1 MAKTPFIRNILFVG
15 AAALLTTKCLHAQQ
29 MTYTSSQVEPIT
41 KNVVQDN
48 NLFPV
53 QRLVIVTK
61 GSGRSLLLTKLRLRG
76 NRKGGEV
83 KLYFIQ
89 NDSVHS
95 KKLFG
100 VGGTENSNEIKGE
113 QQLAEGVNEFWIYKD
128 RNDKTEIVSFDLSTQ
143 DFQQVWADEFNG
155 DTINTANWGYEN
167 GFVRNEELQWYQAE
181 NASCKNGVLTI
192 EARREKRANPNYVA
206 GSNDWRKKR
215 EFIEYT
221 ATSMQTRGKQQW
233 QYGRFELRAR
243 IDTALGYWPAWWTL
257 GISKRWPENGEIDI
271 MEYYT
276 GKVLANIA
284 VADANPRRA
293 FWYSV
298 TKPVRSFPAD
308 WKENF
313 HIWRMDWDEDG
324 IGLYLDD
331 VLLNYQ
337 PQSKLYNRDG
347 SGFFPFKQP
356 HYMLIN
362 LAIGGMNGGN
372 PERTAFPL
380 KYEVDYVRVSQKI
393 KGQYKLAGTY
403 KPKVQKTSKTDSPK
417 PSKVS

>member
-1 MAKTPFIRNILFVG
+1 
-15 AAALLTTKCLHAQQ
+15 
-29 MTYTSSQVEPIT
+29 
-41 KNVVQDN
+41 VQDN

-61 GSGRSLLLTKLRLRG
+61 GSGNGLSLTRIRLHK
-76 NRKGGEV
+76 NKGKRGEV
-83 KLYFIQ
+83 KFYFIPSNSLQ
-89 NDSVHS
+89 P

-100 VGGTENSNEIKGE
+100 VSDAGKANEVKGE
-113 QQLAEGVNEFWIYKD
+113 QQLAGGVNEFWICSDK
-128 RNDKTEIVSFDLSTQ
+128 NEKTEVVSFDLSTQ
-143 DFQQVWADEFNG
+143 SYQQVWADEFNA
-155 DTINTANWGYEN
+155 DTINTANWGFEN
-167 GFVRNEELQWYQAE
+167 GFVRNEELQWYQPE
-181 NASCKNGVLTI
+181 NASCNGGILTI
-192 EARREKRANPNYVA
+192 EARREKKPNPGYVA

-243 IDTALGYWPAWWTL
+243 IDTVIGYWPAWWTL

-276 GKVLANIA
+276 GKVLANMA
-284 VADANPRRA
+284 VADVNPGRA

-298 TKPVRSFPAD
+298 TKPVRSFPAE
-308 WKENF
+308 WKDKF
-313 HIWRMDWDEDG
+313 HTWRMDWDEEG
-324 IGLYLDD
+324 IGLYMDD
-331 VLLNYQ
+331 LLLNYQ
-337 PQSKLYNRDG
+337 PQSKLYNRND
-347 SGFFPFKQP
+347 STFYPFKQP

-372 PERTAFPL
+372 PQGTAFPL

-393 KGQYKLAGTY
+393 KGQYKLVGTY
-403 KPKVQKTSKTDSPK
+403 KPALRKTK
-417 PSKVS
+417 